1 MQNLRG
7 QTKSIMEFFEVAYS
21 WFLTNA
27 AMHMTI
33 AGGRTKGTNDF
44 RTPTWRL

>member
-1 MQNLRG
+1 MA
-7 QTKSIMEFFEVAYS
+7 E
-21 WFLTNA
+21 TNA

-44 RTPTWRL
+44 SSANMAAMT